1 MEKEMMKCSSNKK
14 KNALVFWNE
23 NPYWYRFLMS
33 GMVHSITAAVANV
46 HDICEAHKLI
56 RTEDEIVYEDA
67 GYLGIEKCKIRKM
80 NKF

>member
-1 MEKEMMKCSSNKK
+1 MEKETRKCSSNKK

-23 NPYWYRFLMS
+23 NPYWYRFVMS
-33 GMVHSITAAVANV
+33 GMVHSVTATVANV

-56 RTEDEIVYEDA
+56 RTEDEVVYGDA

-80 NKF
+80 N

>member
-1 MEKEMMKCSSNKK
+1 
-14 KNALVFWNE
+14 
-23 NPYWYRFLMS
+23 MS
-33 GMVHSITAAVANV
+33 CMVHSVTATVANI

-80 NKF
+80 N